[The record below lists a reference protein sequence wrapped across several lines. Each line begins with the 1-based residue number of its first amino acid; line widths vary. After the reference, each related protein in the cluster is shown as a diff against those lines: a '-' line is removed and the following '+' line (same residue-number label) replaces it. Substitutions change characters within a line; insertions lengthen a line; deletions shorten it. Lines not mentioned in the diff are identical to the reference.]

1 MFTNGITVVLTGTET
16 EFAGMTISWITMIE
30 TNHLVMSLPKNAKAT
45 TQLLE
50 NKKFSVSELSE
61 GQENIAKQFGGKK
74 CNMENLVDKT
84 SIKYDEAGLPIIFNC
99 CSNAIC
105 DVIFTHEVNQQTLV
119 AGKITK
125 VMANNELKPLIYN
138 KSLYFSESAS

>member
-1 MFTNGITVVLTGTET
+1 MFTNGITVVLTGTEI
-16 EFAGMTISWITMIE
+16 EYSGMTISWITMIE
-30 TNHLVMSLPKNAKAT
+30 TDHLVMSLPKNTKAT

-50 NKKFSVSELSE
+50 NKIFSVSELTE
-61 GQENIAKQFGGKK
+61 GQEDIAKQFDGKK
-74 CNMENLVDKT
+74 CNMDNLVDKS
-84 SIKYDEAGLPIIFNC
+84 SIKYDQSGLPIIFNC

-105 DVIFTHEVNQQTLV
+105 DVIFTHEVNQQILI

-138 KSLYFSESAS
+138 KSDYFSDSAP